1 MFFVELSIVSL
12 ITHIVVIVQSLL
24 QFVSVN
30 TKFLSQLF
38 DGICAD
44 ESVISFFLCT
54 VELSV
59 NCQECIFRMNDIE
72 DIRTVFL
79 VVFQDFAIHDA
90 VSVMSRLKCKCV
102 SCVSCVTHH
111 TLVHETVTILVD
123 QKVWLTKNCV

>member
-38 DGICAD
+38 NGICAD
-44 ESVISFFLCT
+44 ESVISFFLRT
-54 VELSV
+54 VKLSI
-59 NCQECIFRMNDIE
+59 NCQECIFRMNDIK
-72 DIRTVFL
+72 DIRAIFL
-79 VVFQDFAIHDA
+79 VVFQDFSIHDA
-90 VSVMSRLKCKCV
+90 VSVISRLKCQRIT
-102 SCVSCVTHH
+102 CVSCVTHH
-111 TLVHETVTILVD
+111 ALVHETVTVLVD